1 MKSQW
6 LKDKEK
12 KQTQLY
18 WELGALLCIGIA
30 VIIFYVVV
38 QSDIIKADDHLID
51 GKVLP
56 RNDAQMLNGYNL

>member
-6 LKDKEK
+6 LKDKEA
-12 KQTQLY
+12 QQLK
-18 WELGALLCIGIA
+18 WNLGALFCLGIV

-56 RNDAQMLNGYNL
+56 RNDAQMLNGY